1 MHEIAVFGEIAPHR
15 HGKLQTVINLLDLFL
30 RSTGIAFGLV
40 LMLVVGARGGWR
52 ERADLLAVI
61 GCTCAYL
68 VCATPSRPCCGSP
81 SFLPLILGAIGF
93 PFALWRL
100 ARVVLEDDR
109 RVPALA
115 WMGLV
120 MLLTSGVL
128 AAADYLESPLPWRMA
143 FGGVNKVAAFGFV
156 GGALLTAWRTWDG
169 DLVEPRRRLRWVLV
183 TYLGAFGLTVLI
195 GEVYLLGRQ
204 PPAWLDA
211 LNVAMI
217 DLTLLAT
224 LLFLVDVRAQAM
236 ATLFDPAAASQ
247 PGTAARDSV
256 APPPS
261 VSVSRP
267 DEHLLSRLQALMND
281 ERLYRDQDLSVGSL
295 AARLAV
301 PEYVLRRLIHNR
313 LGCRNFAAFV
323 NEYRLR
329 EVHERLSDPGLDRR
343 PILTLA
349 LEAGFGSVGPF
360 NRLFR
365 DRYGMTPSE
374 FRARKLS
381 EATTASDL
389 ELVGASN
396 PAATTLPIR

>member
-1 MHEIAVFGEIAPHR
+1 MAPHR
-15 HGKLQTVINLLDLFL
+15 HGKLQTVITLLDLVL

-52 ERADLLAVI
+52 QRADLLAVI
-61 GCTCAYL
+61 GCACAYL

-81 SFLPLILGAIGF
+81 TFLPLILGAIGF

-109 RVPALA
+109 RIPALA
-115 WMGLV
+115 WVGLV

-128 AAADYLESPLPWRMA
+128 AAAEYLDLPVSWRVA
-143 FGGVNKVAAFGFV
+143 FAVMNKIAAFGFV
-156 GGALLTAWRTWDG
+156 GGALWTAWRSWDG

-183 TYLGAFGLTVLI
+183 TYLGVFGLVVLV

-211 LNVAMI
+211 LNVGMI

-224 LLFLVDVRAQAM
+224 LLFLVHVRAQAM
-236 ATLFDPAAASQ
+236 ATLFDPAAASR
-247 PGTAARDSV
+247 PESAAKDSLAPSPTASIPRA
-256 APPPS
+256 
-261 VSVSRP
+261 
-267 DEHLLSRLQALMND
+267 DENLLSRLKALMND
-281 ERLYRDQDLSVGSL
+281 EKLYRDQDLSVGRL

-301 PEYVLRRLIHNR
+301 PEYVLRRLIHDR

-329 EVHERLSDPGLDRR
+329 EVHERLSDPSLDRR

-374 FRARKLS
+374 FRARKFS
-381 EATTASDL
+381 DTTPAS
-389 ELVGASN
+389 VGLDI
-396 PAATTLPIR
+396 P